1 MTCVYNCI
9 ETEKK
14 VWLKVGIILVF
25 DYTVHENILVFK
37 ILVMDYVHTFMNYI
51 CMFTNTSLEVGSLL

>member
-25 DYTVHENILVFK
+25 DYTVHENILNF
-37 ILVMDYVHTFMNYI
+37 
-51 CMFTNTSLEVGSLL
+51 